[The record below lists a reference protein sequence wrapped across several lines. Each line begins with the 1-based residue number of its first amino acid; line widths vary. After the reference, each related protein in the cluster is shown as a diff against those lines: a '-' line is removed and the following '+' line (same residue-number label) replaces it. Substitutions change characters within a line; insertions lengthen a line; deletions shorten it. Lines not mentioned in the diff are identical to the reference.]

1 MRKQN
6 KMALDSAVVCA
17 MEVALV
23 TVVVLPRVSIL
34 IADIKIGKTI
44 STYAVALQSIFYI
57 LMLWAGVPMLYT
69 LLLLLEERATED
81 HGRPVFQADPLLS
94 K

>member
-1 MRKQN
+1 MAFDLDVVFARK
-6 KMALDSAVVCA
+6 VVF
-17 MEVALV
+17 V
-23 TVVVLPRVSIL
+23 TGVVLPRVFIL

-44 STYAVALQSIFYI
+44 STYAVALQLIFYI
-57 LMLWAGVPMLYT
+57 LMLWAGVPVYIEMLIT
-69 LLLLLEERATED
+69 LLLLREERATED

>member
-1 MRKQN
+1 
-6 KMALDSAVVCA
+6 

-23 TVVVLPRVSIL
+23 MVFVLPRVSIL

>member
-1 MRKQN
+1 
-6 KMALDSAVVCA
+6 MALDSAVVCA

>member
-1 MRKQN
+1 
-6 KMALDSAVVCA
+6 
-17 MEVALV
+17 MEVGLV
-23 TVVVLPRVSIL
+23 MVFVLPRVSIL

-57 LMLWAGVPMLYT
+57 LMLWAGVPMSDLMLYP
-69 LLLLLEERATED
+69 LRLSREERATED

>member
-1 MRKQN
+1 
-6 KMALDSAVVCA
+6 MALDSAVVCA

-23 TVVVLPRVSIL
+23 MVVVLPRVSIL

-44 STYAVALQSIFYI
+44 STYAVALQSIYYI
-57 LMLWAGVPMLYT
+57 LMLWAGVPMYYLMLNT
-69 LLLLLEERATED
+69 LLLLREERATED